1 MKRRLQRLKAHLNSV
16 NQLKSFPKWISPKG
30 SVAVDRFGNRLG
42 KGGGYGDMEIK
53 HLLYEKSISHD
64 TPIVTTVHELQIIE
78 SVPIEVHDQKINM
91 IVTPKEIT
99 RIN

>member
-1 MKRRLQRLKAHLNSV
+1 
-16 NQLKSFPKWISPKG
+16 
-30 SVAVDRFGNRLG
+30 
-42 KGGGYGDMEIK
+42 MEIK

>member
-1 MKRRLQRLKAHLNSV
+1 
-16 NQLKSFPKWISPKG
+16 
-30 SVAVDRFGNRLG
+30 VAVDRFGNRLG